1 MKSESDGGK
10 AEGKEESS
18 CTSSMSVCG
27 HWRAREEQGADG
39 AAMEKIKIT
48 VCDDAAAA
56 DGISPSVKAL
66 LSSRKPRSGSNNS
79 LATPLLAAAQ
89 IICKWQPRGS
99 ELEDAA
105 TVAIVVMKKVA
116 AKVMDALVLD
126 LIMVEGGRGSWVN
139 VSNKCYTAGKNF
151 LRDILTLQ
159 NQASYISKGIK
170 IK

>member
-48 VCDDAAAA
+48 VCDDAAAS
-56 DGISPSVKAL
+56 DGISPSMKAL
-66 LSSRKPRSGSNNS
+66 LSSRKPRSGSSNS

-89 IICKWQPRGS
+89 IICRWQPRGS

-126 LIMVEGGRGSWVN
+126 SIMVVGGRGSWVN

-159 NQASYISKGIK
+159 NQASYISKGNK